1 MKCIINFQTGPYKFT
16 RATAG
21 SRLELRGNGEAL
33 ISDSGLV
40 TDMEIKCLLTSQPP
54 HGPLHRDHSESL
66 RDHRQCGVFLTSGL
80 RREHEEMVRT
90 LKPPNQVRNWGTSLL
105 GAAVVGQRRTTL

>member
-1 MKCIINFQTGPYKFT
+1 MKSIINFKTGPYKFT

-40 TDMEIKCLLTSQPP
+40 TDMEVKCLPTSQPP
-54 HGPLHRDHSESL
+54 HGPLHRATVSHSETTGS
-66 RDHRQCGVFLTSGL
+66 VTFFLTSGL
-80 RREHEEMVRT
+80 RREHEEMVRAI
-90 LKPPNQVRNWGTSLL
+90 KPSNQVRNWGTSLL